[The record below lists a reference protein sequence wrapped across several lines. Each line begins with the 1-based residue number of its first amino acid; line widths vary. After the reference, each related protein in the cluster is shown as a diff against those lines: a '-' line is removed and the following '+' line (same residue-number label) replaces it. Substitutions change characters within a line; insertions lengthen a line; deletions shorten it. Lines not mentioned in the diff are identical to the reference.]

1 MLWFFG
7 LEACEIL
14 VALPGI
20 KPIPPAL
27 EVEVLTTGPPGKS
40 PRVMSLNM
48 WSVKTLGTLSSPWG
62 REKQS

>member
-20 KPIPPAL
+20 KPTPSAL
-27 EVEVLTTGPPGKS
+27 EVEVLTTGPGKS

-62 REKQS
+62 MEKQS